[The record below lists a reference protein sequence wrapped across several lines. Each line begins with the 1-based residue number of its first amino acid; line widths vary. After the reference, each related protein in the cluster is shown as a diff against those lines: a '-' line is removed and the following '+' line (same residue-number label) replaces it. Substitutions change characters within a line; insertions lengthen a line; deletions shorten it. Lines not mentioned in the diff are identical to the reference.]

1 MCVLIFLHDKHNR
14 SSTMMSI
21 CLPTINPR
29 QWEGGEGKESKGTS
43 LDLFL
48 SSSALGIFDNCLNW
62 VCRASSVFAFRG
74 LLQRWDDDWHNTTS
88 SSGSNYCGHPS
99 SRRNGHWGESCFLLE
114 WFFIFTNPLEMTD
127 WDNWISENFTVSD
140 CAMKILMC
148 RHLNNE

>member
-1 MCVLIFLHDKHNR
+1 MCVLIFLHDKRNR
-14 SSTMMSI
+14 SSTMMLI
-21 CLPTINPR
+21 CLPTINSR
-29 QWEGGEGKESKGTS
+29 QWEVGEGKESKRTS

-48 SSSALGIFDNCLNW
+48 GSSALGIFDNCLNW

-74 LLQRWDDDWHNTTS
+74 FLQRWDDDWDHTTS

-114 WFFIFTNPLEMTD
+114 WFSIFTNPLEMTD
-127 WDNWISENFTVSD
+127 WDNWISEDFT
-140 CAMKILMC
+140 MKILMC